1 VHTPGHAV
9 LNLWLLG
16 GGALSLPALPILAGA
31 IAPDVPIV
39 ILYLRERYLRGL
51 PEERIWRES
60 YQRPF
65 WLNLIHGAHS
75 LPLSLAGALGGLALG
90 SAAVTAFFASV
101 FLHALADLPVH
112 AEDAHRHFLPF
123 SHYRLISPISYWDV
137 RYHARTVA
145 LVEALAVCLAAV
157 WLAREASTPARLLLA
172 SVGGWYLIHYA
183 RTFLAHAWRAF
194 LP

>member
-1 VHTPGHAV
+1 VWSALVHTPGHVV

-16 GGALSLPALPILAGA
+16 GGAPSLPALPILAGA

-75 LPLSLAGALGGLALG
+75 LPLALAGALGGLALG
-90 SAAVTAFFASV
+90 SAALTAFFASV
-101 FLHALADLPVH
+101 FLHALADLPV
-112 AEDAHRHFLPF
+112 RGG
-123 SHYRLISPISYWDV
+123 SSPSG
-137 RYHARTVA
+137 
-145 LVEALAVCLAAV
+145 
-157 WLAREASTPARLLLA
+157 P
-172 SVGGWYLIHYA
+172 
-183 RTFLAHAWRAF
+183 WRACR
-194 LP
+194 

>member
-1 VHTPGHAV
+1 VQTPGHVV

-16 GGALSLPALPILAGA
+16 GGAPSLPALPILAGA

-123 SHYRLISPISYWDV
+123 SHYRFISPISYWDV

-145 LVEALAVCLAAV
+145 LVEALAVCFAAV
-157 WLAREASTPARLLLA
+157 WLAQEASTPGRALLA
-172 SVGGWYLIHYA
+172 CVAVWYLVTYA
-183 RTFLAHAWRAF
+183 RSFLATVWRSF
-194 LP
+194 LS